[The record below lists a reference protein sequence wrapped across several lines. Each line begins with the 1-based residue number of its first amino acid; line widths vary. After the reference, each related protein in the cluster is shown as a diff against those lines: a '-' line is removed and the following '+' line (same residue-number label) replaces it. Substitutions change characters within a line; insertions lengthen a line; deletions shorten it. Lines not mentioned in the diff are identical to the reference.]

1 MITKSKSD
9 VRISRKNWERLR
21 RNPSFSELVE
31 LLEDQTDLEAAKK
44 IRGKDLT
51 LSQYLAKR
59 GIQNNH

>member
-9 VRISRKNWERLR
+9 VRIPRKDWERPR
-21 RNPSFSELVE
+21 KNPSFTELVE

-44 IRGKDLT
+44 IHGKDLT

-59 GIQNNH
+59 EIRNNH

>member
-9 VRISRKNWERLR
+9 VRISRKNWGERLR

-44 IRGKDLT
+44 RGKDLT